1 MSWMLRAY
9 FDTNVYERGSW
20 LADMPVATQS
30 VPHRPEAAA
39 PREALAGHL
48 RPVLRRGRGGPG
60 GGLRQAAGVRRR
72 LSRPRLGGLA
82 PVPAVRLCVGVCQ
95 SQIYAQVVGTPGQPD
110 VRRPDPADGYDV
122 WHAILALTGRVF
134 LTLDRRLAADVERVP
149 DIGVR
154 VARSAGDLL
163 AMVAALPRGGRQL

>member
-20 LADMPVATQS
+20 LADMLDASSASLTDPKL
-30 VPHRPEAAA
+30 P
-39 PREALAGHL
+39 PREKRSRVTFEQFFDAGAEDLAEDFAKPLGCDAAC
-48 RPVLRRGRGGPG
+48 RARG
-60 GGLRQAAGVRRR
+60 
-72 LSRPRLGGLA
+72 LGGLA

-122 WHAILALTGRVF
+122 WHAILASTGQVF

-163 AMVAALPRGGRQL
+163 AMAEELPRGGRQL

>member
-20 LADMPVATQS
+20 LADIFDAQQR

-48 RPVLRRGRGGPG
+48 RTVLRRRRGGPG

-82 PVPAVRLCVGVCQ
+82 PVPPL
-95 SQIYAQVVGTPGQPD
+95 P
-110 VRRPDPADGYDV
+110 
-122 WHAILALTGRVF
+122 
-134 LTLDRRLAADVERVP
+134 
-149 DIGVR
+149 
-154 VARSAGDLL
+154 LL
-163 AMVAALPRGGRQL
+163 AGLSPPHIY